1 MRTAHYIRCR
11 TLPFGTCAKCM
22 GTHRV
27 CILHRHKHTGVVT
40 VNETNAST
48 LDCTGR
54 SAAFAG
60 IVWCEYKTVCISAS

>member
-1 MRTAHYIRCR
+1 
-11 TLPFGTCAKCM
+11 M

-27 CILHRHKHTGVVT
+27 CILHRHTHTGVVT